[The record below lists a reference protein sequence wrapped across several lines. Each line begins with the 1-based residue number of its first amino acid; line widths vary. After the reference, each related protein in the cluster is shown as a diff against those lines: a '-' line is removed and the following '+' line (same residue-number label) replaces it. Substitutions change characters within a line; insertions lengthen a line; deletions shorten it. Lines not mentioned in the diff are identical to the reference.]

1 MNIDS
6 SQKNLM
12 PLPTG
17 PKTSATVQMLN
28 WVFRPMTYM
37 EECAK
42 VYGDIFTL
50 KLQRNLPPLIFIH
63 SPEAMQEV
71 LTNDTK
77 ELEAPGDLNDIFEY
91 LLGKNS
97 VISQSGKEHQ
107 RQRQLLMPP
116 LHGERMRTYADVIN
130 EVTEKAI
137 NKQQFNQPWNA
148 RTVSQEIT
156 LSVMMQ
162 AVFGLY
168 EGERAEKIQKL
179 LCEII
184 EVGSAAWRVAL
195 LYFPALQN
203 AIGISQILKLQDR
216 RQELADQLL
225 YQEIQA
231 RRENPDPSR
240 TDILSLLMAARD
252 EDGQPM
258 SDVELRDELMTL
270 LVAGHETTA
279 TAIAWA
285 LYWIHKLPQVRQK
298 LLQELDSLGE
308 NPDVNAIFK
317 LPYLTAVCNETL
329 RIYPVGMLTFPRRVK
344 KPITLCGHELEP
356 GSVVMGSIYL
366 THHREDIYPNS
377 KQFNPERFLEK
388 QFSPYE
394 FLPFGGG
401 ARRCIGLAFAQFEMK
416 LALAKIL
423 TNWELELVNQSEIK
437 PKRRGLVTGPD
448 RPIQMVIKNRRQQ
461 KAQILEAVTI

>member
-1 MNIDS
+1 
-6 SQKNLM
+6 M

-17 PKTSATVQMLN
+17 PKTPATLQMLR
-28 WVFRPMTYM
+28 WVFSPMSYM

-42 VYGDIFTL
+42 TYGDIFTL
-50 KLQRNLPPLIFIH
+50 KLDYNLPPMVFIH

-71 LTNDTK
+71 LSKDTK
-77 ELEAPGDLNDIFEY
+77 ELEAPGDLNQLFEG

-97 VISQSGKEHQ
+97 LISQSGKEHQ
-107 RQRQLLMPP
+107 RQRQLIMPP

-130 EVTEKAI
+130 NITEKVI
-137 NKQQFNQPWNA
+137 GKQQINQPFNV
-148 RTVSQEIT
+148 RTATQEIT
-156 LSVMMQ
+156 LGVMMQ

-168 EGERAEKIQKL
+168 EGERAEKLQHL
-179 LCEII
+179 LCEILEAGS
-184 EVGSAAWRVAL
+184 EVWRVAL
-195 LYFPALQN
+195 LYFPALQKV
-203 AIGISQILKLQDR
+203 IGLSKLWEIQER
-216 RQELADQLL
+216 RQNKADQLL
-225 YQEIQA
+225 YAEIQE

-240 TDILSLLMAARD
+240 TDILSLLMSARD

-258 SDVELRDELMTL
+258 TDVELRDELMTL

-285 LYWIHKLPQVRQK
+285 LYWVHKLPEVRQK
-298 LLQELDSLGE
+298 LLAELDTLGE
-308 NPDVNAIFK
+308 NPDSNTIFK

-344 KPITLCGHELEP
+344 TPISVDGYQLEP
-356 GSVVMGSIYL
+356 GTVVMGSIYL

-377 KQFNPERFLEK
+377 KQFNPERFIEK
-388 QFSPYE
+388 QFSPYQ
-394 FLPFGGG
+394 FIPFGAG

-423 TNWELELVNQSEIK
+423 QGWEMELADTREVK
-437 PKRRGLVTGPD
+437 PKRRGLVTGQD
-448 RPIQMVIKNRRQQ
+448 KPIQMIYHGRRQQ
-461 KAQILEAVTI
+461 QSRTLETIAV